1 MVPFHSCNTLYKRSW
16 KAEKFFGAE
25 SRYPSSAV
33 FQADEVIFM
42 SVASR
47 QKNKLQFHKENLS
60 MPKINLP

>member
-1 MVPFHSCNTLYKRSW
+1 M
-16 KAEKFFGAE
+16 EKQKNVFGAGV
-25 SRYPSSAV
+25 RAV

-47 QKNKLQFHKENLS
+47 QKNKLQFHKQNLS

>member
-1 MVPFHSCNTLYKRSW
+1 MFLFIVAVHCTKGHG

-25 SRYPSSAV
+25 LRYPSSAV

-47 QKNKLQFHKENLS
+47 QKKPQFHKQNLS
-60 MPKINLP
+60 MPKISPP